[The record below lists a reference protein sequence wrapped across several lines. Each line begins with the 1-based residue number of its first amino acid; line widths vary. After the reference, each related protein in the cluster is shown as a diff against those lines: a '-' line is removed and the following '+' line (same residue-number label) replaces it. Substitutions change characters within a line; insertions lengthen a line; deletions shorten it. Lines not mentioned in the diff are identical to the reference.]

1 MNGRTRAYDKRGTFQ
16 DSKRNCTP
24 RPCVYEFDGTALKM
38 AGDSL
43 KLEKM
48 DLQIQL
54 YITDQDKLTYTKF

>member
-43 KLEKM
+43 KLEK
-48 DLQIQL
+48 DGLANTI
-54 YITDQDKLTYTKF
+54 IHHRSR